1 MGHFHICIQVK
12 NRCLKAYG
20 QVTWSNLSICFAE
33 KRVIPNAYGE
43 VTWSYL
49 HVCFATIKRGTS
61 VTLRF
66 YWPPAGRNGLGRSFP
81 QTVLRY
87 CQRIEY
93 RSGRNG
99 THAGVT
105 CTYAFRYLMGCFDA
119 VSASTLAQNE
129 AEKIYK
135 KSKNVLHYC
144 EGCIIL
150 FIYK

>member
-66 YWPPAGRNGLGRSFP
+66 YRPPAGRNSFWSVSSKNSIALLS
-81 QTVLRY
+81 TALLSTAAKLER
-87 CQRIEY
+87 EEWNTF
-93 RSGRNG
+93 GG
-99 THAGVT
+99 T
-105 CTYAFRYLMGCFDA
+105 CTYAFGYLMGCFGA
-119 VSASTLAQNE
+119 VSALTLAQMSQKNLQ
-129 AEKIYK
+129 KIK
-135 KSKNVLHYC
+135 KMYC
-144 EGCIIL
+144 ITV
-150 FIYK
+150 